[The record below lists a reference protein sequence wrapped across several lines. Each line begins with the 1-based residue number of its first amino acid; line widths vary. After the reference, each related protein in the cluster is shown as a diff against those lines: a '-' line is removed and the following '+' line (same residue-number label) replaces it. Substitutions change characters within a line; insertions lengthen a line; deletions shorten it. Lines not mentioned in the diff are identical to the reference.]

1 MTNKILSAKNLLNES
16 CLDGV
21 LFSNREKWKNDI
33 CRKMVGARDHY
44 IKVKQARLR
53 QIGLTQTWIL
63 NLRKRIYMHGDTHL

>member
-53 QIGLTQTWIL
+53 QIRFNSDLDP
-63 NLRKRIYMHGDTHL
+63 NFKEKNIYAL